1 MTKLSVIIITKNE
14 VDNIRACLE
23 SVAWADEIIVVDSGS
38 SDGTVDI
45 CKAMGAQVHTT
56 ADWPGFGIQKNRAL
70 SPMSLL
76 LTATPESIMS
86 FLGCDALRVPWQTA
100 DFPRTASN
108 LGPRPRRAQ
117 PSPRP
122 NIEVDRAAGSGI
134 MTS

>member
-45 CKAMGAQVHTT
+45 CIAMGAQVYTT

-70 SPMSLL
+70 
-76 LTATPESIMS
+76 
-86 FLGCDALRVPWQTA
+86 
-100 DFPRTASN
+100 
-108 LGPRPRRAQ
+108 
-117 PSPRP
+117 
-122 NIEVDRAAGSGI
+122 
-134 MTS
+134 